1 LNRRIGAA
9 ILMCAV
15 MVLVA
20 AVPLALADTHTVVKG
35 PQGPRAS
42 AVTWSYPTT
51 EYGLWYGHIENN
63 GLRSLVVDVYD
74 DTNGMAIQILHQRI
88 RFAAYDANPVGT
100 VDTEKAIMAADR
112 TYTITVTPNGPR
124 GSTCTVEDMFI
135 PAVPPTAVIDAQMD
149 WMTVSVSGAGSTDDI
164 GIVSYAWEF
173 GDGATASGMTATHT
187 YLTTGDK
194 TITLT
199 VTDTDGLTGSATATV
214 TAMMPPP
221 PTAAFTYSVVG
232 DVLSVDAS
240 TSQSLTGIVSYT
252 WTWGDGSA
260 SETLTTP
267 MATHTYPAA
276 PGAPAVL
283 VTSKSVSTESV
294 TIDQGPPPPPY
305 TVFGYVTD
313 TLGQPVLLAEVLV
326 TDVNTGFTWATTTD
340 ELYGFY
346 MVDLNIPQP
355 SMWAGGD
362 SIRVD
367 VIKGILTGSATG
379 IADANA
385 AYLSLDVVVSGEVP
399 PTVYTV
405 TLTVADAFGQTA
417 SISKDISI

>member
-1 LNRRIGAA
+1 MTRRIGAA

-20 AVPLALADTHTVVKG
+20 AVPLALAETHTVVKG

-88 RFAAYDANPVGT
+88 RFAAYNANPVGP

-124 GSTCTVEDMFI
+124 GTTCTVTDMFV
-135 PAVPPTAVIDAQMD
+135 PAVAPTARIAATMD

-164 GIVSYAWEF
+164 GIVAYAWDF
-173 GDGATASGMTATHT
+173 GDGATAAGMTATHT

-194 TITLT
+194 VVALT
-199 VTDTDGLTGSATATV
+199 VTDTDGLTGTATATV
-214 TAMMPPP
+214 APMMPPP
-221 PTAAFTYSVVG
+221 PTAAFTYSVSG

-240 TSQSLTGIVSYT
+240 ASQSLTGIVSYT

-260 SETLTTP
+260 PETMMTP

-276 PGAPAVL
+276 LSAPTGL
-283 VTSKSVSTESV
+283 VASKSVSTEAV

-313 TLGQPVLLAEVLV
+313 TLGQPVFLANVIV
-326 TDVNTGFTWATTTD
+326 TDVNTGFVWTTMTD
-340 ELYGFY
+340 DLYGFY

-362 SIRVD
+362 TIRVD
-367 VIKGILTGSATG
+367 VVKGTLTGTTEA
-379 IADANA
+379 IVDANA
-385 AYLSLDVVVSGEVP
+385 AYLQLDLVVSGEVP

-417 SISKDISI
+417 TISKDIAI